1 MKSRWVKRFSAE
13 VNLMAEAAAGGFNVP
28 ELEAKHQIV
37 YGFFQEVLDQIS
49 FEELRDELS
58 AAARAK
64 VR

>member
-1 MKSRWVKRFSAE
+1 VGRVDDEQVFYLMSR
-13 VNLMAEAAAGGFNVP
+13 GVP
-28 ELEAKHQIV
+28 ELEAKHLIV

>member
-1 MKSRWVKRFSAE
+1 MSR
-13 VNLMAEAAAGGFNVP
+13 GVP

-37 YGFFQEVLDQIS
+37 YGFFQEVLDEIS
-49 FEELRDELS
+49 FDELREELE